1 MYGSVSG
8 SNRPTGIDE
17 KDPLKDFHLAMA
29 VQATGPQIT
38 EFEALVKS
46 TEAAKATLQ
55 ALLQAQGSDA
65 AEFARRDA
73 VLAQA
78 LEKARSDNKTFVD
91 GFSLAQK
98 NGLKEML
105 KRLAKADSDLA
116 LEKGKLD
123 QAMPAAKPGPDFT
136 VLAQSLEKVL
146 ADFSNQQLA
155 VGREMSIILASGQDL
170 TFSLP
175 QVNRPV
181 NIANRTI
188 AMTVSGALSQTAA
201 ENGQRTFRLALTTNL
216 SDLQQNITQL
226 LRAQLD
232 RSELCGQRIAIRE
245 ARLTP
250 ATPASLLMVRLHFER
265 WTCTRMM
272 GQQTANELAEGDGTV
287 EMKLI
292 PSVDQS
298 NALQL
303 TSELRRVDANGMLA
317 ESLRSG
323 SLGDDLRDKVSE
335 SVLAAMRAGADVKAA
350 LPLAVQNS
358 ATIQSVKFQDVGA
371 GDLTVIVGGQV
382 QISNEQANQLASQ
395 LNQSLS
401 AQGPPSR

>member
-1 MYGSVSG
+1 
-8 SNRPTGIDE
+8 
-17 KDPLKDFHLAMA
+17 
-29 VQATGPQIT
+29 
-38 EFEALVKS
+38 
-46 TEAAKATLQ
+46 
-55 ALLQAQGSDA
+55 
-65 AEFARRDA
+65 
-73 VLAQA
+73 
-78 LEKARSDNKTFVD
+78 
-91 GFSLAQK
+91 
-98 NGLKEML
+98 
-105 KRLAKADSDLA
+105 
-116 LEKGKLD
+116 
-123 QAMPAAKPGPDFT
+123 
-136 VLAQSLEKVL
+136 
-146 ADFSNQQLA
+146 
-155 VGREMSIILASGQDL
+155 
-170 TFSLP
+170 
-175 QVNRPV
+175 
-181 NIANRTI
+181 
-188 AMTVSGALSQTAA
+188 
-201 ENGQRTFRLALTTNL
+201 
-216 SDLQQNITQL
+216 
-226 LRAQLD
+226 
-232 RSELCGQRIAIRE
+232 
-245 ARLTP
+245 
-250 ATPASLLMVRLHFER
+250 
-265 WTCTRMM
+265 MM